1 MRKSSIN
8 FEQVNSINRAL
19 AHAHRNEESEPT
31 YLLPKAFRLSNFIVK
46 GSGNAE
52 FLREHFAMRK
62 SVMTGQARARGSSP
76 FWEGVMVLPEIEG
89 DLEVYKARQEAR
101 LQRWALAYQ
110 KETKHAVLHICV
122 HLDEGYV
129 GEGGKPIYNPHAHV
143 IVDRLDSNGRVIK
156 LERAQLSRVQDLTSE
171 TMEMERGETLAQR
184 EGKRG
189 RKHMG
194 HHEYRRYAAAKR
206 EAEQSYELG
215 VDHGAD
221 VVAIDARVQAQRAV
235 EASERRGAYL
245 ELRGFLKGSGK
256 ASQAHYSELKRLYEQ
271 SGTRFAE
278 LGRYVQQDAPSA
290 EAVLSYLLPGKEVET
305 EPSFEP

>member
-8 FEQVNSINRAL
+8 FEQVNNIDRAL
-19 AHAHRNEESEPT
+19 AHAHRSEETEPT

-46 GSGNAE
+46 GSGNAK

-62 SVMTGQARARGSSP
+62 SIMTGQARARGSSP

-89 DLEVYKARQEAR
+89 DLEAYKANQEAR

-129 GEGGKPIYNPHAHV
+129 GEDGNPVYNPHAHV
-143 IVDRLDSNGRVIK
+143 IIDRLDSTGRVIK

-171 TMEMERGETLAQR
+171 VMEMERGETLAQR

-206 EAEQSYELG
+206 EAEQS
-215 VDHGAD
+215 
-221 VVAIDARVQAQRAV
+221 
-235 EASERRGAYL
+235 
-245 ELRGFLKGSGK
+245 
-256 ASQAHYSELKRLYEQ
+256 
-271 SGTRFAE
+271 
-278 LGRYVQQDAPSA
+278 
-290 EAVLSYLLPGKEVET
+290 
-305 EPSFEP
+305 